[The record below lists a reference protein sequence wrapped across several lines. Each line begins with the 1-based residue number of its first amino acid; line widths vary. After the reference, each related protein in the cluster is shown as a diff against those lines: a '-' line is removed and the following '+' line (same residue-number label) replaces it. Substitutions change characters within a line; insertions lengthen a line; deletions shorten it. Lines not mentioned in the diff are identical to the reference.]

1 MSLLRQLL
9 LSVTIAIVAILI
21 GTLVFSINGARDYL
35 NQQLQAQSDNA
46 ATSLA
51 LTLSQPE
58 NQDDAIRELLISAL
72 YDSGQFAYI
81 GLRDT
86 GHKVIVERR
95 VDSKN
100 TQGSA
105 PQWFSQ
111 MLPLEVPQS
120 IREVSSGWS
129 QVGTLIIISNDED
142 AKSSLWSSTTNIV
155 MWVLL
160 AGLLWLVFVRTLLS
174 WLKRALHSEIT
185 RQVDSISKGQDNSP
199 SIISNTIADLL
210 PPKTVLTQA
219 RERVQASRE
228 EANAKIETLTLELN
242 TDAVTGLPN
251 RRYFMNELRKA
262 LQISSDSDLAN
273 DQNLASSGGFML
285 LCRQRDL
292 VSVSKSMPREQ
303 VDAWLKKIGDRL
315 KEIVK
320 TSHDLNLHLA
330 RLNGSDFVVLIDQA
344 QAPQAMALAQVV
356 RTALQDMRVNIEDG
370 KLCRWAA
377 AMTDYIKGDS
387 LSDVVSRLDTA
398 LMAAE
403 SSGEYGIE
411 ILLRDQIKEEKSTVF
426 AGEEVWRDL
435 INNAIDS
442 SYLSLSTEIV
452 NYGDKLF
459 HNRNEATLTITDPS
473 HNDGKPLSGFLF
485 MPAAV
490 RLGMSSSL
498 DIRALEL
505 ANEWIKNN
513 AGELVVRVSVPSL
526 IVDGFMDAA
535 TQVLKNTCNPGR
547 IIVEVDAFGLV
558 TYTNEVRQFITLV
571 TAIGAKVGLR
581 GLTRQLDAIA
591 LLQGLSLHYIRLGGG
606 FMDHLENSQ
615 GAITLLQA
623 IIDVASALDIFI
635 QIDDELGEYGLNI
648 VNNNGVLLRSD
659 KTVA

>member
-9 LSVTIAIVAILI
+9 LSVSIAIVAILI

-58 NQDDAIRELLISAL
+58 NQDNAIRELLISAL

-86 GHKVIVERR
+86 SQKIIAERKI
-95 VDSKN
+95 DSKN
-100 TQGSA
+100 ESGTA
-105 PQWFSQ
+105 PKWFSK

-120 IREVSSGWS
+120 LREVSSGWS
-129 QVGTLIIISNDED
+129 QVGTLIVVSNDED
-142 AKSSLWSSTTNIV
+142 AKNSLWDSTTNIV

-160 AGLLWLVFVRTLLS
+160 AGMLWLVFVRILLS
-174 WLKRALHSEIT
+174 WLKRALHLEIT

-219 RERVQASRE
+219 RERVQTSRE

-262 LQISSDSDLAN
+262 LQASPEDDPMYEI
-273 DQNLASSGGFML
+273 SSGGFML

-292 VSVSKSMPREQ
+292 VSIAKSMPREQ
-303 VDAWLKKIGDRL
+303 VDAWLQKIGDRL
-315 KEIVK
+315 KEIIK
-320 TSHDLNLHLA
+320 GSDDLNLHVA
-330 RLNGSDFVVLIDQA
+330 RLNGSDFVVLIDRA
-344 QAPQAMALAQVV
+344 LAPQAMALAQVV
-356 RTALQDMRVNIEDG
+356 RTALQELRVTLEDG

-411 ILLRDQIKEEKSTVF
+411 MLLRDQVKEEKSTVF

-435 INNAIDS
+435 INNALDS

-452 NYGDKLF
+452 NYGSKLF
-459 HNRNEATLTITDPS
+459 HNRNEATLTITDPD
-473 HNDGKPLSGFLF
+473 HNQGKPLSGFLF

-498 DIRALEL
+498 DVRALEL
-505 ANEWIKNN
+505 ATEWIKHN

-526 IVDGFMDAA
+526 LVEGFMDSA
-535 TQVLKNTCNPGR
+535 TEVLKNACNPGR
-547 IIVEVDAFGLV
+547 IIIEVDAFGLV
-558 TYTNEVRQFITLV
+558 TYTSEVRQFITLV
-571 TAIGAKVGLR
+571 TALGAKVGLR
-581 GLTRQLDAIA
+581 GLSRQLDAIA
-591 LLQGLSLHYIRLGGG
+591 LLQGLSLNYIRLGGG

-623 IIDVASALDIFI
+623 IIDIASALDIFI
-635 QIDDELGEYGLNI
+635 QIDDELGEYGQNI
-648 VNNNGVLLRSD
+648 ANSNGVLLRNN